1 MPRESRVVDRI
12 DIHDIGLGDVDGARR
27 PITVNTQ
34 YGCLATISETASFR
48 PLWRPKFLT
57 ALVPED
63 RCH

>member
-34 YGCLATISETASFR
+34 YGCLATISETASLR
-48 PLWRPKFLT
+48 PLWRPKFLI